1 MARQILVL
9 HGKHGDSYFDVPD
22 SAALD
27 NISLEILTQR
37 FNEGYWYDKDYEFY
51 AAIKLCVE
59 NQRAVDAYF
68 LLRRRSDEGYE
79 YERISLKT
87 LEGVFDGKDR

>member
-1 MARQILVL
+1 MARQVLVL
-9 HGKHGDSYFDVPD
+9 HEKHGDSYFDVPD
-22 SAALD
+22 ATALD
-27 NISLEILTQR
+27 DVALVILTER
-37 FNEGYWYDKDYEFY
+37 FNRDWYDEDYEFY

-59 NQRAVDAYF
+59 NKRAVDAFF

-79 YERISLKT
+79 YERISVET